1 MNFVKQYKSKLNRP
15 STTQKRGDTLI
26 EVIFAFAILGTIIG
40 FAFTGVIQARKS
52 AVAGQERT
60 QALEMVQ
67 YQSEALQTYRRS
79 LPWDNGGSV
88 GICPTF
94 INGSGSCATTP
105 SGLASIN
112 KSLKYCMVQVTNIT
126 NRWKLSSTAAD
137 CNALTPFLSNGSN
150 PVTTITF
157 RPIGQL
163 TTSGASATAATI
175 LTTDT
180 IQADIKVEWKGK
192 FNVTESVS
200 NIVIL
205 TKQL

>member
-1 MNFVKQYKSKLNRP
+1 MKITAKQ
-15 STTQKRGDTLI
+15 RGDTLI

-79 LPWDNGGSV
+79 LVWDNGGVS

-94 INGSGSCATTP
+94 INGSGLCSTTP
-105 SGLASIN
+105 SGLATIN
-112 KSLKYCMVQVTNIT
+112 LTDSSKTYCMINSSG
-126 NRWKLSSTAAD
+126 RWKLSATAAD
-137 CNALTPFLSNGSN
+137 CNVVTPFLTNGSN
-150 PVTTITF
+150 PVTTIKF
-157 RPIGQL
+157 KPIGQL
-163 TTSGASATAATI
+163 TITGAATP
-175 LTTDT
+175 TGTDT
-180 IQADIKVEWKGK
+180 LQADIQVQWMGK
-192 FNVTESVS
+192 FGITESVS

-205 TKQL
+205 TRQL